1 VTCHS
6 GAACLGRVD
15 QRDGCKRYKQKAAP
29 SAEGGE
35 FNHFALR
42 GDCLNMNLFSR

>member
-1 VTCHS
+1 
-6 GAACLGRVD
+6 LGKHPVS
-15 QRDGCKRYKQKAAP
+15 KNPALSKQKAAP
-29 SAEGGE
+29 VAEGGE

>member
-1 VTCHS
+1 MTTNE
-6 GAACLGRVD
+6 
-15 QRDGCKRYKQKAAP
+15 KAAP
-29 SAEGGE
+29 IAEGGE